1 MTQKS
6 SPDPENRYVRAS
18 ESCALLKKA
27 YWVMVSRCPCLKYDQ
42 SGNQRAAADAA
53 EAREPIFVA
62 VVLERRIT
70 QASVCSWGV
79 QMQGNERSTVPGL
92 QRIRMG

>member
-53 EAREPIFVA
+53 EARERIFVA
-62 VVLERRIT
+62 VVLEI
-70 QASVCSWGV
+70 APDYPSL
-79 QMQGNERSTVPGL
+79 GL
-92 QRIRMG
+92 LVGSANAGR